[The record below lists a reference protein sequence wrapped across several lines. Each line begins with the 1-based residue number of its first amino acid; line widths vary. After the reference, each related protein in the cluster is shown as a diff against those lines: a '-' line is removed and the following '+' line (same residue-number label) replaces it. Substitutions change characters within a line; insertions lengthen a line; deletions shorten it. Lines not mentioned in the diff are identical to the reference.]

1 MANRFPL
8 ILDTADSNKLKELPN
23 GDNLDLTGSG
33 ISAVGDITS
42 TGATTTKSIKL
53 SGYTTAERNAL
64 NAVEG
69 QLIYN
74 TSTDTFQGY
83 LGSSWQSFSSGLTT
97 ADLSIVTS
105 TPTGGGALSYNSSTG
120 TFTFSP
126 ADATAQTLSLNS
138 DNLQISGGNT
148 ISLASLPLSYANL
161 TNKPTTLAGYG
172 ITNGQQTL
180 VSGTNIKTINGF
192 SILGSG
198 NIQVQGGGA
207 GSGAPMNF
215 AVGADDSTLRQ
226 INTGESIR
234 FLGGTGV
241 DTTSDA
247 EGNITINATGSLTS
261 ITTPTINVEKVGSTE
276 PQLTI
281 KSETN
286 TGGFGTGIL
295 DIFNNH
301 TGTYGQE
308 ITFHRSNGTHAS
320 PTAIQTGDFC
330 GSVTIRAHDGSS
342 YSTIGAMHT
351 IAERVGGV
359 NDIDSIIR
367 FLTRNGTTSDYS
379 TALKLGKGAEV
390 TGYVQFGSYTTTA
403 RNALTAANGMV
414 IYNTTDNKF
423 QAYENSGWVD
433 LRSAT
438 NTGNLTFSGTTVD
451 SSDSSGIVFTPTVT
465 TNSDLIVENDIRC
478 SNVVYADSFQS
489 TGTGAPAFTSN
500 SSITL
505 SAVDRINI
513 TRGPIN
519 QASFSTIER
528 DALSS
533 LDGDVIYNP
542 HTYEFQ
548 GYANGSWTPLNGH
561 DEHTFNLGADGIN
574 HYVFSDPRNHWF
586 PTSENDPTLYLRRG
600 DTYIFNNTSGA
611 HPFRIQSTTGTS
623 GTPYNTGVTNNGTV
637 GVVTFKVPMSAP
649 ATLYYQCTS
658 HTNMNGTINIV

>member
-8 ILDTADSNKLKELPN
+8 ILDTTDSNKLKELPN

-42 TGATTTKSIKL
+42 TGTTTAKSVKL
-53 SGYTTAERNAL
+53 SGYTTAERDAL
-64 NAVEG
+64 SPVEG
-69 QLIYN
+69 QMIYN

-83 LGSSWQSFSSGLTT
+83 LGTAWQSFSSGLTT
-97 ADLSIVTS
+97 AELSIVTS
-105 TPTGGGALSYNSSTG
+105 TPTGGGALSYNSNSG
-120 TFTFSP
+120 VFTFSP
-126 ADATAQTLSLNS
+126 AATAAQTLTLNS

-148 ISLASLPLSYANL
+148 ISLASLPLAY
-161 TNKPTTLAGYG
+161 TNITSKPTTLAGYG

-180 VSGTNIKTINGF
+180 VSGTNIKTINGN
-192 SILGSG
+192 SLLGSG
-198 NIQVQGGGA
+198 DIQIQGGS
-207 GSGAPMNF
+207 GSDAPMNF
-215 AVGADDSTLRQ
+215 SVGADDSTLRQ
-226 INTGESIR
+226 ISTGESIR
-234 FLGGTGV
+234 FIGGTGI

-247 EGNITINATGSLTS
+247 EGNITITSNGSITT
-261 ITTPTINVEKVGSTE
+261 ITTPTINLEKVGSTE

-281 KSETN
+281 TSETN
-286 TGGFGTGIL
+286 TGGFGTGII

-308 ITFHRSNGTHAS
+308 ITFHRSNGTNAS
-320 PTAIQTGDFC
+320 PTAVQSGDFS

-342 YSTIGAMHT
+342 YSTIGAMHV

-367 FLTRNGTTSDYS
+367 FLTRNGSTSDYG

-390 TGYVQFGSYTTTA
+390 TGYVQFGSYTTTT
-403 RNALTAANGMV
+403 RNALTAANGMI
-414 IYNTTDNKF
+414 IYNTTENKF
-423 QAYENSGWVD
+423 QGYENGSWAD
-433 LRSAT
+433 IRSAAG
-438 NTGNLTFSGTTVD
+438 TGDVTFSGTTID
-451 SSDSSGIVFTPTVT
+451 SNDSSGIVFTPTVT
-465 TNSDLIVENDIRC
+465 TNSDLIVQNDIRC
-478 SNVVYADSFQS
+478 SNVVYAESFQS

-505 SAVDRINI
+505 SAVDRINV
-513 TRGPIN
+513 TRGPVN
-519 QASFSTIER
+519 QASFTTVDR

-533 LDGDVIYNP
+533 VNGDVIYN
-542 HTYEFQ
+542 TTANTFQ
-548 GYANGSWTPLNGH
+548 GYANGSWTPLSGH
-561 DEHTFNLGADGIN
+561 VEHTFNLGASGVD
-574 HYVFSDPRNHWF
+574 HYVFSDTANHWF

-600 DTYIFNNTSGA
+600 ETYIFNNTSGS
-611 HPFRIQSTTGTS
+611 HPFRIQSTTGLS